1 VNDHRSSGEER
12 WHDVRKAR
20 LEEQSGRVRRWF
32 TEQID
37 HVEDRLPPK
46 AVDVIERLRDREV
59 LLYAGGLAFYSL
71 VSLVPSL
78 LLVAWIAGS
87 ILGEDRIE
95 RLAEQIAEN
104 APGEAEIEEFVQSL
118 LDVGTRVGVTA
129 LAAAIWPA
137 TAFGSGLVRAFD
149 AMSIDE
155 DPSMHGLRGRARAL
169 VVLVV
174 LPVFVLG
181 AFAAVSVSAS
191 LAGEGALWTVVGW
204 TLAVVSGALIAWVA
218 VIALYEWFGPAD
230 MSFGPLAKGAA
241 VTAAGIA
248 IISPSYVVYLS
259 YGTNW
264 EERVAGTGLAA
275 LVLLC
280 LYLYLANL
288 LLLAG
293 YAVALAADPGHS
305 ALEDAEDADDADR
318 DVDGDREHDEDDDH
332 GEESATGSSAAAA
345 RGGRSD

>member
-1 VNDHRSSGEER
+1 VDDHRSSGDDR
-12 WHDVRKAR
+12 WRDVRKAR
-20 LEEQSGRVRRWF
+20 LEEQTGSARRWL
-32 TEQID
+32 TKRID
-37 HVEDRLPPK
+37 QVEDRLPPQV
-46 AVDVIERLRDREV
+46 VDVVERLRDREV
-59 LLYAGGLAFYSL
+59 LLFSSGLAFYSL

-78 LLVAWIAGS
+78 LLVAWILGS
-87 ILGEDRIE
+87 IMGEDRIE
-95 RLAEQIAEN
+95 RLAEQVAEH
-104 APGEAEIEEFVQSL
+104 APGDAEIDEFVQSL

-129 LAAAIWPA
+129 LVAALWPA

-155 DPSMHGLRGRARAL
+155 DPSMHGLRGRARAV

-181 AFAAVSVSAS
+181 AFAAVSAS
-191 LAGEGALWTVVGW
+191 TALMGDGAFGTIAGWALAI
-204 TLAVVSGALIAWVA
+204 VSGALIAWLA
-218 VIALYEWFGPAD
+218 VLALYEWFGPAD
-230 MSFGPLAKGAA
+230 MSFGPLAIGAA

-248 IISPSYVVYLS
+248 IISPSYIVYLS

-305 ALEDAEDADDADR
+305 ALEDAE
-318 DVDGDREHDEDDDH
+318 ETEETEEI
-332 GEESATGSSAAAA
+332 EESDEAEHA
-345 RGGRSD
+345 SD